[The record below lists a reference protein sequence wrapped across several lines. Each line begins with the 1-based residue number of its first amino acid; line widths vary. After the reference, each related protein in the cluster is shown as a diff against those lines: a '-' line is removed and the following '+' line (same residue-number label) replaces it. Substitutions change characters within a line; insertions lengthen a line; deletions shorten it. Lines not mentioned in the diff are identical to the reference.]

1 MFGRPTILLPCQI
14 PQVTT
19 RFAWLPVAQ
28 TPPLVCLLCAP
39 IQPQGRLKSAQL
51 GETQGDL
58 LRSPHC
64 TLKLKHLFAALPV
77 IVCFLLPGAAV
88 LARSALVSERL
99 PDASAGVAG
108 LFRTPHT
115 SAIVSQESGELPLG
129 GATRVLAV
137 NVSDVQNLGA
147 ATVRVAYDPAQ
158 IIPVAYQR
166 NPAFPTGFHNLHFD
180 QNGDGT
186 ADTVRF
192 NVISTDG
199 ISATAGVQLPMAAI
213 TWQTTG
219 TATLAASTILSVTVD
234 TFADARGIAMPV
246 AAQSGV
252 ITFVAAPSATPTTTP
267 TPTATAAP
275 TATATVTP
283 RPTTA
288 DRSSTFLPAIHAP

>member
-1 MFGRPTILLPCQI
+1 MFKP
-14 PQVTT
+14 
-19 RFAWLPVAQ
+19 
-28 TPPLVCLLCAP
+28 
-39 IQPQGRLKSAQL
+39 AQL

-58 LRSPHC
+58 LRSLHC
-64 TLKLKHLFAALPV
+64 TLKLKYLFAALPI

-88 LARSALVSERL
+88 LAKSTLVSERL
-99 PDASAGVAG
+99 FDASAGVAG
-108 LFRTPHT
+108 LFSSPHT
-115 SAIVSQESGELPLG
+115 NAIVSQTSGELPLG
-129 GATRVLAV
+129 GATRVFPV
-137 NVSDVQNLGA
+137 NVSNVQNLGA
-147 ATVRVAYDPAQ
+147 VTVRVAYDPMQ

-199 ISATAGVQLPMAAI
+199 ISVTAGVQLPMASI

-234 TFADARGIAMPV
+234 TFANAQGIAMPV
-246 AAQSGV
+246 SAQSGV
-252 ITFVAAPSATPTTTP
+252 ITFVAAPSATPTATP

-275 TATATVTP
+275 TATVTP
-283 RPTTA
+283 QPTVA
-288 DRSSTFLPAIHAP
+288 DRSSIYLPSINAP

>member
-1 MFGRPTILLPCQI
+1 MQ
-14 PQVTT
+14 
-19 RFAWLPVAQ
+19 AQ
-28 TPPLVCLLCAP
+28 
-39 IQPQGRLKSAQL
+39 SAKL

-64 TLKLKHLFAALPV
+64 TLKLKYLFAALPV

-88 LARSALVSERL
+88 LAKSTLVSQRL
-99 PDASAGVAG
+99 FDASAGAAG
-108 LFRTPHT
+108 LFSSPHT
-115 SAIVSQESGELPLG
+115 VATVSQASGELPLS
-129 GATRVLAV
+129 GATRIFPV
-137 NVSDVQNLGA
+137 NVSNVQNLGA

-192 NVISTDG
+192 NVIATDG
-199 ISATAGVQLPMAAI
+199 ISVTTGAQLPMASI

-219 TATLAASTILSVTVD
+219 TTTLAASTILSVTVD
-234 TFADARGIAMPV
+234 TFADAQGIAMPV
-246 AAQSGV
+246 SAQNGV
-252 ITFVAAPSATPTTTP
+252 ITFVAAPTETPTTTP
-267 TPTATAAP
+267 TATTSPTATS
-275 TATATVTP
+275 TATVTP

-288 DRSSTFLPAIHAP
+288 DRTSVFLPSINAP